1 MKAGAAAVL
10 KSTRGE
16 LIVVED
22 VRAEAAIN
30 DLFAEVTVTQRY
42 WNPETTNI
50 EAVYTFPLPLDGV
63 LLGFEVEI
71 GERRLL
77 GTVVEKAEGERHYED
92 AIADG
97 DTAVLLAQAGSGLY
111 TASIGN
117 LLPGEMATIRFQY
130 GLLLRWNGDR
140 VRFAMPTTIAP
151 RYGEPASAGLA
162 PHQAP
167 KYAFDQER
175 ALSLRVAVRGL
186 LKDARFNSPSHSVR
200 VTQEGKRLSSRSPT
214 RGRWIETSSSKRA
227 HLDRKS
233 RVRWSRRTSKAGWL
247 WPRGAAL
254 RPERHAPNSISTLRT
269 VIAVALVN
277 RLPRCPCCM
286 RKRRPRW
293 TPFMTQ

>member
-200 VTQEGKRLSSRSPT
+200 VTQEGEATIIALADAGTMDRDFVL
-214 RGRWIETSSSKRA
+214 EARA
-227 HLDRKS
+227 S
-233 RVRWSRRTSKAGWL
+233 
-247 WPRGAAL
+247 
-254 RPERHAPNSISTLRT
+254 RPEVTGAVVAQDLEGW
-269 VIAVALVN
+269 VALAA
-277 RLPRCPCCM
+277 RRGPCVLSVTH
-286 RKRRPRW
+286 RTRYPHSE
-293 TPFMTQ
+293 P